1 MATIRDVALLANTSI
16 ASVSKVLNNKA
27 IRITEEKR
35 REILL
40 AAETLNYVPSRI
52 GAQLKYGKTDMIAI
66 IIPELLNQFYAKL
79 TKNCIRILNSMD
91 KNVTVY
97 DFDNQLQWESRY
109 VSRLYDKSFDGV
121 LMVPSGMLR
130 DDENNARML
139 GILSKVPG
147 PVVFINKELPS
158 PNFSSVSTEPYV
170 SGQLVGQ
177 HLLGLGHERI
187 AYISE
192 TPDSLRYSLKLK
204 GLKDTMEKSGV
215 AFDPELVFCERTQYQ
230 VSEDVVRRLVSSGAT
245 AVFAENDQLAIGL
258 MGAAN
263 MAGIRIPDDLSI
275 VGMDDIYI
283 GRIFPTPLTTVRQSV
298 VDLCTNAIDLLME
311 QIAADCDGIPRTHKN
326 IQLIPELKIRKS
338 TAKPK
343 AASEA

>member
-16 ASVSKVLNNKA
+16 ASVSKVLNNKE

-35 REILL
+35 QEILS
-40 AAETLNYVPSRI
+40 AAKTLNYVPSRI

-66 IIPELLNQFYAKL
+66 LIPELLNQFYAKL
-79 TKNCIRILNSMD
+79 TKNCIRILNSMG
-91 KNVTVY
+91 KNVTVF
-97 DFDNQLQWESRY
+97 DFDNQLQWESQY
-109 VSRLYDKSFDGV
+109 FSRLYDKSFDGV

-130 DDENNARML
+130 DDENNERML
-139 GILSKVPG
+139 SILSKVPS

-158 PNFSSVSTEPYV
+158 PNFSTVSTEPYI
-170 SGQLVGQ
+170 SGQLAGQ
-177 HLLGLGHERI
+177 HLLDLGHKRI

-192 TPDSLRYSLKLK
+192 TPNSVTYSLKLRGMADTIRQA
-204 GLKDTMEKSGV
+204 GLV
-215 AFDPELVFCERTQYQ
+215 FDPELVFCERTQYQ
-230 VSEDVVRRLVSSGAT
+230 VSEDVVRRIVSSGAT

-263 MAGIRIPDDLSI
+263 MAGIRVPEDLSI

-298 VDLCTNAIDLLME
+298 VDLCTNAIDALME
-311 QIAADCDGIPRTHKN
+311 QIVADCNGTPREIKN

-343 AASEA
+343 SSSEA